1 MKKAASLSLLF
12 LCLIFI
18 CAGCNTT
25 ESSVSGTVKIIGPDN
40 TEIISTQ
47 VSVKGSEPTAEQAV
61 IEACKE
67 KKLAYTLQNNM
78 FDNFDSIASTQT
90 DGWILYANSDKPAE
104 TGANLI
110 QLEDGFTVEFR
121 YVNYDQVF
129 AQ

>member
-61 IEACKE
+61 LEACKE
-67 KKLAYTLQNNM
+67 KKLAYTLQNHL

-90 DGWILYANSDKPAE
+90 DGWILFANSDIFLPLCNSSFIFLFRLE
-104 TGANLI
+104 IQYLLFSVNL
-110 QLEDGFTVEFR
+110 L
-121 YVNYDQVF
+121 
-129 AQ
+129 